1 VRLEIPKYTA
11 GAFNLSEFEEIFGL
25 DFSCSLGMVQRCV
38 LLGDVERIKFAV
50 RKALEKYSPV
60 EVINESLIGA
70 MRVIAK
76 LWDEGVYFLPETLM
90 ATEAVQQALKICE
103 ERMGCPHEK
112 KGVVITHTAEGDIHD
127 LGQQLVN
134 ALLRASGYEVIDLG
148 KNVPVNR
155 VVEAVNKYRPLL
167 LTGTALMT
175 TTAPAFKQI
184 ANRLK
189 LTGIDL
195 PFICGGG
202 AVTEK
207 YAHSFEMGVYGDNVF
222 QAPPMAD
229 EAREGKTWQQIRV
242 KFNKTV

>member
-1 VRLEIPKYTA
+1 MGAEVAGYIA
-11 GAFNLSEFEEIFGL
+11 GAFHISELEEIFGL
-25 DFSCSLGMVQRCV
+25 NFSSSLGMVQRCV
-38 LLGDVERIKFAV
+38 LVGDSERIKVAV
-50 RKALEKYSPV
+50 RKALDEYSPV

-70 MRVIAK
+70 MQVIGK
-76 LWDEGVYFLPETLM
+76 LWDDGVYFLPETLM

-103 ERMGCPHEK
+103 EAMGRPQEK

-148 KNVPVNR
+148 KNVPVSR
-155 VVEAVNKYRPLL
+155 VVEAVNRYRPLI

-184 ANRLK
+184 AGRLK
-189 LTGIDL
+189 LMGIDL

-207 YAHSFEMGVYGDNVF
+207 YAHSFELGIYGKNVF

-229 EAREGKTWQQIRV
+229 EAREGKGWQQIRQ
-242 KFNKTV
+242 KFS